1 MKLILDVNPPKFS
14 QDLHAIINEP
24 RRSFSTI
31 LQELVINGIKDN
43 LQPLIT
49 EGKIISIEGNGFF
62 DGSCNSIKETIDS
75 KGYVF
80 EHFRIKIETLPSLII
95 KEKDISLPTYL
106 KWLPKDGYESNIFM
120 FRDVSLKTRNRYFI
134 EIYNLLIPSTLFQ
147 AVYERLPSHC
157 TCPHEFLY
165 PVNTEGW
172 VWWIEFGCKLCGT
185 TYFCECFRKAIEKYK
200 KVALEQISGYADEG
214 WPNDFLSAI
223 ERSKFRANTCHL
235 CTDTKSDMMYCH
247 PMYGS
252 SIMVNYGAYVK
263 KTAIEED
270 IDEREAENKIRD
282 KLGIARI
289 GEGWI
294 NETQLYKTI
303 CYLFPSFTVIRE
315 ASPEWLGNQRIDIYI
330 PDLKVAIEYQGQQ
343 HYEPVEIFGG
353 KEALEKTKEMDKRKK
368 SLCKKNGV
376 NIVYFRH
383 DENVTVEFVEKR
395 LSNLKKAYRD
405 RPIHHKRPSH
415 SIGEQR

>member
-1 MKLILDVNPPKFS
+1 MKLILDVNPRKFS
-14 QDLHAIINEP
+14 QDLHAIIYES
-24 RRSFSTI
+24 RRLLSNI
-31 LQELVINGIKDN
+31 IQELVIKNIKDN
-43 LQPLIT
+43 LQPLIS
-49 EGKIISIEGNGFF
+49 EGKIISLEENGFF
-62 DGSCNSIKETIDS
+62 NGSCTSLQEIIDS

-80 EHFRIKIETLPSLII
+80 EHFRIKIETIPSFII
-95 KEKDISLPTYL
+95 KEKDISSPTYL
-106 KWLPKDGYESNIFM
+106 KWLPKDGYESHIFM
-120 FRDVSLKTRNRYFI
+120 FRHVSLKTRNRYFI
-134 EIYNLLIPSTLFQ
+134 EIYNLLIPSALFRS
-147 AVYERLPSHC
+147 VYESVPSPC
-157 TCPHEFLY
+157 TCPPEFLY
-165 PVNTEGW
+165 PINTKGW

-200 KVALEQISGYADEG
+200 KVALEQLNKYSDEG
-214 WPNDFLSAI
+214 WPHDFLSAI

-235 CTDTKSDMMYCH
+235 CADTKSNMMYCH

-252 SIMVNYGAYVK
+252 SIMVYYGAYVK

-282 KLGIARI
+282 MLGIPRI

-303 CYLFPSFTVIRE
+303 CYLFPSFTIIRE

-330 PDLKVAIEYQGQQ
+330 PGLKVAIEYQGQQ

-368 SLCKKNGV
+368 FLCKKNGV
-376 NIVYFRH
+376 NIIYFRH
-383 DENVTVEFVEKR
+383 DENLTVEFVEKR
-395 LSNLKKAYRD
+395 LGKYIIKAYRD
-405 RPIHHKRPSH
+405 RDTHH
-415 SIGEQR
+415 